1 MVIGTTR
8 PAAVSLSGGS
18 LRVGPPQ
25 PAVSILKPKPA
36 PLTSL
41 AFAGS
46 PPWQTVPP
54 APPWLA
60 PPVVQVSFSG
70 GPLRHCCLLIVNK
83 NQD

>member
-1 MVIGTTR
+1 MAIGTTRPAVAR

-46 PPWQTVPP
+46 PP
-54 APPWLA
+54 
-60 PPVVQVSFSG
+60 VV
-70 GPLRHCCLLIVNK
+70 K
-83 NQD
+83 Y